1 VSQNQRPELVAVQIR
16 DEEHK
21 EVWWQVEELVADTLN
36 VDREELTRQEIAR
49 ELSEAYAGGDSLG
62 RWRE

>member
-1 VSQNQRPELVAVQIR
+1 MSKNQRPELVAVQIR

-21 EVWWQVEELVADTLN
+21 EAWWQVEQLVADTLN

-49 ELSEAYAGGDSLG
+49 EICEAYTGGESLG

>member
-1 VSQNQRPELVAVQIR
+1 MSQNQRPELVAVQIR

-21 EVWWQVEELVADTLN
+21 EAWWQVEQLVADTLD
-36 VDREELTRQEIAR
+36 VDRGELSRQEIAR

>member
-1 VSQNQRPELVAVQIR
+1 MSQNQRPELVAVQIR

-21 EVWWQVEELVADTLN
+21 EVWWQVEQLVADTLD

-49 ELSEAYAGGDSLG
+49 ELSESYIGRDGCG